1 MQRAQYEVA
10 LLWAGDLAARRT
22 ARLEETRLA
31 GVANALREAGIAAEP
46 AVFGDEF
53 ADEVREQLL
62 GLDGVMVWVDPIV
75 NGRDRTVLDR
85 LLRDVAE
92 HGVFVSAHP
101 DVILAMGTKDVLFR
115 TRHMGWGS
123 DTQVYSTFD
132 AFCDALRTGLSEG
145 LPRVLKQHRGNGGN
159 GVWKV
164 ERVGD
169 SRVRVRHAL
178 RGSVEEELSL
188 DDFLRRCAR
197 YFAGGGCMID
207 QPYQPRL
214 PDGMIRCYLV
224 RDCVVGFGEQLIN
237 ALYPAP
243 SGAPATEAPQPGPRL
258 YYAPSRADFQKLRHH
273 METEWVPELCGAVG
287 LGAHSLPVIW
297 DADFLYGPKT
307 PAGDDTYVLCEINV
321 SAVYPFPDDAL
332 RPLARDARAQLEA
345 RSRTRAT

>member
-1 MQRAQYEVA
+1 MQHAPYQVA

-31 GVANALREAGIAAEP
+31 GIANALREAGIAAQP

-62 GLDGVMVWVDPIV
+62 ELDGVLIWVDPIV

-85 LLRDVAE
+85 LLRDVAD

-115 TRHMGWGS
+115 TRHMSWGT
-123 DTQVYSTFD
+123 DTRLHSSFD
-132 AFCDALRTGLSEG
+132 AFCEALRTGLREG

-164 ERVGD
+164 ERMNHT
-169 SRVRVRHAL
+169 RVRARHAL
-178 RGSVEEELSL
+178 RGSVEEDLSL
-188 DDFLRRCAR
+188 DEFLHRCAG
-197 YFAGGGCMID
+197 YFAGNGHMID

-224 RDCVVGFGEQLIN
+224 RDRVAGFGEQLIN
-237 ALYPAP
+237 ALYPALP
-243 SGAPATEAPQPGPRL
+243 GVSATEAPQPGPRL
-258 YYAPSRADFQKLRHH
+258 YYPPSRADFQTLRHQ
-273 METEWVPELCGAVG
+273 METEWVPELCSALALDADV
-287 LGAHSLPVIW
+287 LPVIW

-307 PAGDDTYVLCEINV
+307 PSGDDTYVLCEINV
-321 SAVYPFPDDAL
+321 SAVYPFPDEAL
-332 RPLARDARAQLEA
+332 RPLAQAIRAQLEA